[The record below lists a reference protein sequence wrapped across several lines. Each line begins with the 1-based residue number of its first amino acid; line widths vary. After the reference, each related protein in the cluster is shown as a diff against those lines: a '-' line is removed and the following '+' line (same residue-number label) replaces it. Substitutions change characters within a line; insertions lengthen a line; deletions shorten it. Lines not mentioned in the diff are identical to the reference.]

1 MNQKRLESTWAI
13 PSAAVLG
20 QQLRA
25 ARLKKGLSQR
35 ELAKQFYCSLR
46 WIHEI
51 EQGKDSAQVGKV
63 LSLCQFLELEL
74 QLTVVNQEEQPEQHL
89 NPSANDRACE
99 NYPDLET
106 ILQGQPWF

>member
-1 MNQKRLESTWAI
+1 MNQKRLESTWVI

-25 ARLKKGLSQR
+25 ARLKRGLSQR
-35 ELAKQFYCSLR
+35 ELAKQFDCSLR
-46 WIHEI
+46 WINEV

-63 LSLCQFLELEL
+63 LALCQFLELEL
-74 QLTVVNQEEQPEQHL
+74 QLTVVNQEEQPEQYL
-89 NPSANDRACE
+89 NPSANHCACE

>member
-1 MNQKRLESTWAI
+1 MNQKLLESTWVI

-20 QQLRA
+20 QQLHA
-25 ARLKKGLSQR
+25 ARLKRGLSQR
-35 ELAKQFYCSLR
+35 ELAKQFDCSLR
-46 WIHEI
+46 WINEV

-63 LSLCQFLELEL
+63 LALCQFLDLEVL
-74 QLTVVNQEEQPEQHL
+74 LSLAKQAEECAPAG
-89 NPSANDRACE
+89 NSSASNVAYE